1 MAKYEKTEVSKEV
14 AEKAYEAIRLA
25 KQSGSVRKGANE
37 VTKSLERGLATFVVI
52 AGDVTPEEVV
62 MHLPMLCE
70 QKKVP
75 FMHVPMKLELGK
87 AVGLGVPCTAVA
99 VEKQGNAD
107 KVIKDITGRVSGKEA
122 KPEHHAEAAKPEAK
136 KEAAPKPA
144 ASHAKPAEH
153 KEAPKA

>member
-1 MAKYEKTEVSKEV
+1 MAKYEKKEVSKEV
-14 AEKAYEAIRLA
+14 ADKALEAIRLA

-37 VTKSLERGLATFVVI
+37 VTKSLERGLASFVVI

-75 FMHVPMKLELGK
+75 YLHVPAKLDLGK
-87 AVGLGVPCTAVA
+87 AVGLSVPCTAIA

-107 KVIKDITGRVSGKEA
+107 KLIKEIAGKVTGKEEPRQAAGEA
-122 KPEHHAEAAKPEAK
+122 KPEPKKEPKPEQK
-136 KEAAPKPA
+136 K
-144 ASHAKPAEH
+144 
-153 KEAPKA
+153 